1 MLIELS
7 IENFAIIEKLDLLF
21 GPGLIIFTGETGA
34 GKSILIDAVE
44 MLLGGRADPTL
55 IRSGAERAII
65 EGNFQINSQIRTEIQ
80 DILTKENLLDD
91 PEHVILGREIRS
103 NGRNIARVNGRSV
116 SLSYLREIGEKFVDI
131 HGQSEHLSLLHV
143 SQHLKLLD
151 DFASVDEL
159 LNLYRKA
166 YHQYQRINRELTD
179 LHDAERE
186 SARRMDILSFQI
198 NEIEAAH
205 LQPGEE
211 EDLLSER
218 NRLAN
223 AESLASLA
231 QEARLVLDES
241 TPETLAANDL
251 LGQAIHALNNLA
263 RLDPSQTNLAERAQT
278 LFEDFTDLSNE
289 LRRYRESIEFNP
301 KRLDQVE
308 ERLSLIHGLKKKYGD
323 SIDTVLAFN
332 REAHK
337 SLETITHASERIEEL
352 EKAKQEIL
360 IQLSHEGFALS
371 HKRQNKANILGQAI
385 ETELASLNMPG
396 TQFKVEF
403 QQRQDPNGLPS
414 EDGQRIAFD
423 ASGLEHAEFLIAPNP
438 GEGLKPLA
446 KIASGGETSRLML
459 ALKHVLVS
467 ADHIPSLIFDEID
480 QGIGGRVGAVVGQKL
495 WSLARQ
501 HQVFCVTHLPQLA
514 AFGEEHFR
522 VFKEIKGG
530 RTITKVEK
538 LQGENR
544 ELELAQMLGGTSEG
558 ILQSAREL
566 LENISQKTSS
576 TI

>member
-1 MLIELS
+1 
-7 IENFAIIEKLDLLF
+7 
-21 GPGLIIFTGETGA
+21 
-34 GKSILIDAVE
+34 
-44 MLLGGRADPTL
+44 L

-65 EGNFQINSQIRTEIQ
+65 EGNFQINPQIRAEIQ
-80 DILTKENLLDD
+80 EILAKEDLLDD
-91 PEHVILGREIRS
+91 PEHVTLGREIRS

-116 SLSYLREIGEKFVDI
+116 NLSYLREIGEKFVDI

-159 LNLYRKA
+159 LARYRNT
-166 YHQYQRINRELTD
+166 YHQFQRINRELIE
-179 LHDAERE
+179 LCDAERE
-186 SARRMDILSFQI
+186 SARRMDMLSFQI

-205 LQPGEE
+205 LQPDEE
-211 EDLLSER
+211 EELLAER

-231 QEARLVLDES
+231 QEARLALDEG
-241 TPETLAANDL
+241 TPETIAANDL
-251 LGQAIHALNNLA
+251 LGQVVDALNNLA

-278 LFEDFTDLSNE
+278 LFEELTDLSND
-289 LRRYRESIEFNP
+289 LLMYREGIEFNP

-308 ERLSLIHGLKKKYGD
+308 ERLSLIHGIKKKYGD
-323 SIDTVLAFN
+323 SIEAVFAFLS
-332 REAHK
+332 EAHK
-337 SLETITHASERIEEL
+337 SLEKITHASERIEEL
-352 EKAKQEIL
+352 EKEKQEIL
-360 IQLSHEGFALS
+360 TRLSLEGFALS
-371 HKRQNKANILGQAI
+371 QKRRNEANQLEQAI
-385 ETELASLNMPG
+385 ETELAGLNMPG

-403 QQRQDPNGLPS
+403 QQRPDPNGLPI

-467 ADHIPSLIFDEID
+467 ADHVPCLIFDEID
-480 QGIGGRVGAVVGQKL
+480 QGIGGRVGAAVGQKL

-514 AFGEEHFR
+514 AFGEEHFH
-522 VFKEIKGG
+522 VYKEITGG

-538 LQGENR
+538 LHGEKR
-544 ELELAQMLGGTSEG
+544 QLELAQMLGGMSEG

-566 LENISQKTSS
+566 LENVSQKTSP
-576 TI
+576 TA